1 MAKPPK
7 FADVSSEYWKLF
19 LECRV
24 NSDKLAEVQ
33 RIANSI
39 SLNRVRYQ
47 TVTTGLGSM
56 PWWFVGLIHSLE
68 GGLSF
73 TTHLHNGDPLT
84 GRTTHVPA
92 GRPVAN
98 PAANPKQAPSA
109 TNPYT
114 WEESATD
121 ALRQKN
127 LNAWADWSI
136 VGSLFQL
143 EAYNGWGYRMYH
155 PKVLSPYLWSFT
167 NHYTKGKYAS
177 DGKWSATLVSAQA
190 GAAAILRVLVDS
202 GVVVATDYRGDFPT
216 PKAGIAYA

>member
-33 RIANSI
+33 RIATSI
-39 SLNRVRYQ
+39 TLNRPRYQ
-47 TVTTGLGSM
+47 AVTTGLGSL
-56 PWWFVGLIHSLE
+56 PWWFVALIHSLE

-84 GRTTHVPA
+84 GRTKHVPA

-98 PAANPKQAPSA
+98 PAANAQQAPSA

-121 ALRQKN
+121 ALRQKG
-127 LNAWADWSI
+127 LNSWTDWSI
-136 VGSLFQL
+136 VGSLYKL

-155 PKVLSPYLWSFT
+155 SKVLSPYLWSFT

-177 DGKWSATLVSAQA
+177 DGKWSATLVSSQA
-190 GAAAILRVLVDS
+190 GAAAILRVLVDTR
-202 GVVVATDYRGDFPT
+202 VVVATDYRGDFPT
-216 PKAGIAYA
+216 PPAGVAYA